1 MSILFVLLM
10 FLLIMSI
17 SYFRG
22 VQNQP
27 ALRPEPMVRA
37 QAPRLERELGFEIPH
52 GYCFHPGHTWVLR
65 EGSENARVGLDSFAG
80 NLIGKIARVEIVGPN
95 RWVRQGQK
103 LLTIHGEGVSLDLLS
118 PVEGV
123 VTTVNSDALEDP
135 TLLTRDPY
143 KDGWVA
149 VVKSPDLALNQK
161 NLVQGPMV
169 APWMQNNITRLNGM
183 LAQLSPA
190 LAQDGGLPVTGVLG
204 RLNHELRQKIVKEFF
219 LS

>member
-17 SYFRG
+17 SYLR
-22 VQNQP
+22 QP
-27 ALRPEPMVRA
+27 QEQAARPEAWKA
-37 QAPRLERELGFEIPH
+37 QTPRIGRELGFEIPQ
-52 GYCFHPGHTWVLR
+52 GYCFHPGHTWVMK
-65 EGSENARVGLDSFAG
+65 ESTENARVGVDSFAT
-80 NLIGKIARVEIVGPN
+80 NLLGKIDHIDVVGPN

-103 LLTIHGEGVSLDLLS
+103 LMTISSGETTVDLLS

-123 VTTVNSDALEDP
+123 VTAINNEALQDP
-135 TLLTRDPY
+135 NLVTRDPY
-143 KDGWVA
+143 KDGWLA
-149 VVKSPDLALNQK
+149 MVKSPELAINQK

-169 APWMQNNITRLNGM
+169 APWMQNNVTRLNAT

-190 LAQDGGLPVTGVLG
+190 LAQDGGVPVNGLLP
-204 RLNHELRQKIVKEFF
+204 RLATDLRAKLLKDIF